1 VPLVPLVSLDGA
13 GVGAGLGAAG
23 SLVAAGVVVVVVV
36 VVPVEFLAFQFDQA
50 LPLLLML
57 TT

>member
-1 VPLVPLVSLDGA
+1 MPLVPLVSLDGA

-23 SLVAAGVVVVVVV
+23 SVVAAGVVVVVVL
-36 VVPVEFLAFQFDQA
+36 VEFLAFQLDQA

>member
-1 VPLVPLVSLDGA
+1 VGSVVVAGGVVAVLPLV
-13 GVGAGLGAAG
+13 
-23 SLVAAGVVVVVVV
+23 
-36 VVPVEFLAFQFDQA
+36 FLAFQLAQA